1 MQELL
6 SSSLSQTQ
14 EHDGISCANR
24 AAVVLIRRLSGRLC
38 THTHT
43 VRGCCTSRRR
53 RERAK
58 CWCRIIFLDAK
69 IYYYYVCTPVVRR
82 KLLRFNQLA
91 KQISSSVYGYNRW
104 NRLLPLSLSL
114 LLIRRMGTPNQS
126 TPLFIPLPIDPCT
139 EWILF
144 CNTTFL
150 APRYR
155 RRRRKKEKKRRRSWI
170 SYSAAVYYIS
180 LLLLLFFFFVPDLF
194 IMAWVNI
201 DEGGPN
207 NFWPDH

>member
-1 MQELL
+1 MDI
-6 SSSLSQTQ
+6 T
-14 EHDGISCANR
+14 DGI
-24 AAVVLIRRLSGRLC
+24 
-38 THTHT
+38 
-43 VRGCCTSRRR
+43 GCC
-53 RERAK
+53 
-58 CWCRIIFLDAK
+58 
-69 IYYYYVCTPVVRR
+69 
-82 KLLRFNQLA
+82 
-91 KQISSSVYGYNRW
+91 
-104 NRLLPLSLSL
+104 LSLSL

-180 LLLLLFFFFVPDLF
+180 LLLLLFSFFFVPDLF

-201 DEGGPN
+201 DEGGAQQLLTGPLKIRSGHSSWRV
-207 NFWPDH
+207 FPPQISIPFSRGKRK